1 MTTVKF
7 IKEVLILHNIENRK
21 TVLKRKTKS
30 KKIIF
35 AAALTAILFVVSIT
49 SVAAAGAGVY
59 SGFFSSAKTVLQAV
73 VCIIGAALALWGV
86 VNLLEGYGS
95 DNPGSKSQGLKLV
108 GAGAG
113 IILVGI
119 SLVPALFD
127 YISSVM

>member
-95 DNPGSKSQGLKLV
+95 DNPGSNAYV
-108 GAGAG
+108 
-113 IILVGI
+113 
-119 SLVPALFD
+119 
-127 YISSVM
+127 